1 MVLLFPYLVVLD
13 DQLVI
18 EYDHFGVKKSIGTNC
33 IDSDLLTGYHN
44 IHIIHILIMINE
56 ISQWDKLCLSSYEQ
70 HARSIVS
77 LDFDS
82 GEKQLNRQQFLAV

>member
-1 MVLLFPYLVVLD
+1 MALLFPYLVVLD

-18 EYDHFGVKKSIGTNC
+18 EYDFGVKKSIGTNC
-33 IDSDLLTGYHN
+33 IDSDLFTGYHN

-82 GEKQLNRQQFLAV
+82 EKKQLNRQQFLAV